1 MTISLGS
8 TYATYSYM
16 AKNSEKVLAQ
26 EAADPINAR
35 ETAYYKANI
44 EKVKTVDDFVNNYQL
59 FNYAMKAYGLS
70 DMAYAKAYMKK
81 VLNSDVNSSTSFVNK
96 LSDDKFKSFAKQ
108 FAYLKNGTLPYST
121 DITTVVNKFT
131 QQTME
136 ENAGADDQGVQLA
149 LYFKR
154 NASTTTSAYSLLGDA
169 ALWQVMKT
177 VYGFPDEMA
186 NADIAT
192 QKKAVDAKFNVKD
205 LQDPEKVDK
214 LLKRFTVM
222 WDVQNNTSSDPV
234 LQLFDTSNSYVS
246 TGVSSSLLDLK
257 YGG

>member
-8 TYATYSYM
+8 TYATYSYLT
-16 AKNSEKVLAQ
+16 KNSEKVLAQ
-26 EAADPINAR
+26 EAADPVTAR

-44 EKVKTVDDFVNNYQL
+44 ESVKTVDDFVNNYQL
-59 FNYAMKAYGLS
+59 FNYAMKAYGLE

-81 VLNSDVNSSTSFVNK
+81 VLNSDVSDTTSFVNK
-96 LSDDKFKSFAKQ
+96 LSDDKFKAFATQ
-108 FAYLKNGTLPYST
+108 FSYLRTGALSYST
-121 DITTVVNKFT
+121 DITTVVNKYT

-136 ENAGADDQGVQLA
+136 TNAGQDDQGVQLA

-154 NASTTTSAYSLLGDA
+154 NAASTTSAYSLLGDA
-169 ALWQVMKT
+169 AMWQVMQT

-192 QKKAVDAKFNVKD
+192 QKKAVDAKFDVKD

-222 WDVQNNTSSDPV
+222 WDIENNTSSDPV
-234 LQLFDTSNSYVS
+234 LQLFDTSSSSVS
-246 TGVSSSLLDLK
+246 SSTSSSLLDLK

>member
-16 AKNSEKVLAQ
+16 AKNTDKVLAQ
-26 EAADPINAR
+26 EAADPVNAR
-35 ETAYYKANI
+35 ATKYYKDNI
-44 EKVKTVDDFVNNYQL
+44 ESVKTVDDFVNNYQL
-59 FNYAMKAYGLS
+59 FNYAMKAFGLS

-81 VLNSDVNSSTSFVNK
+81 VLNSDVNSSSSFVNK
-96 LSDDKFKSFAKQ
+96 LSDDKFKAFAKQ

-121 DITTVVNKFT
+121 DITNVVNKYT
-131 QQTME
+131 QQSME
-136 ENAGADDQGVQLA
+136 ENAGAEDQGVQLA

-154 NASTTTSAYSLLGDA
+154 NAASTTSAYSLLGDP

-177 VYGFPDEMA
+177 VYGFPSEMA
-186 NADIAT
+186 NADITT

-205 LQDPEKVDK
+205 LQDPDKVDK

-222 WDVQNNTSSDPV
+222 WDVQNNTTSDPIM
-234 LQLFDTSNSYVS
+234 QLFDTSGSSVS
-246 TGVSSSLLDLK
+246 SGTSSSLIDLK